1 MKKKQV
7 FSGILLFLIAIIT
20 STFVSAA
27 CGTLNGDYTMSG
39 NELTV
44 GDCFTIG
51 TNSITLNCAGHSITG
66 LNTGTGIK
74 MNGRSS
80 VVIKNCDIKNFD
92 TGINISNSNS
102 VTVNNTNI
110 SSVNI
115 GIFIDPSTGAKIR
128 DIAVVNGNIGFKLDD
143 SDNGVFEDVTVTSC
157 DDIGLDIGP
166 ASSGN
171 AFSQCDFSGN
181 TIDVQ
186 NFGLASVFTDVR
198 CFTGINADCRE
209 DVPFFNNFNNGVT
222 TDFADPLAVPNL
234 ASVVGATL
242 TDNSGTIVFTGLA
255 RDFRGLNLN
264 DNIIIGD
271 NFVSLDS
278 AALSALNG
286 PARVTLA
293 ADCSNYRIYTKAGAP
308 DSYDEIAGAKT
319 VCTSCVV
326 DSCTSGFVTFDV
338 TGFSGYASGPGT
350 NLTVWDDTDALAR
363 YADEQVFF
371 FANYS
376 NATSNAPITGASCN
390 VTFQLAPVGPFAM
403 AYNATSKFYEYNRT
417 FSASGVSDW
426 DVNCSA
432 AGYANLLAADTVT
445 ISSLLGDPPVPEFSA
460 YTLLLAI
467 VISVAGFMIIR
478 NRVC

>member
-7 FSGILLFLIAIIT
+7 FLGILPFLIAVIT

-39 NELTV
+39 NEITV

-51 TNSITLNCAGHSITG
+51 TNSITLNCAGYSITG
-66 LNTGTGIK
+66 LNTGAGIK

-92 TGINISNSNS
+92 TGINISNSNA

-115 GIFIDPSTGAKIR
+115 GIFIDPSAGTRLK
-128 DIAVVNGNIGFKLDD
+128 DIAVTDGNIGFKLEKSNDA
-143 SDNGVFEDVTVTSC
+143 VLQDVAATSC
-157 DDIGLDIGP
+157 DIGLDIGL

-181 TIDVQ
+181 TVDVQ
-186 NFGLASVFTDVR
+186 NLGLASVFTDVR
-198 CFTGINADCRE
+198 CITGINVECRE
-209 DVPFFNNFNNGVT
+209 DVPFFSNFNNGVT
-222 TDFADPLAVPNL
+222 TNFATVPNL
-234 ASVVGATL
+234 ASVIGATL
-242 TDNSGTIVFTGLA
+242 TDNSGMIVFTGLA

-264 DNIIIGD
+264 DNLIIED

-278 AALSALNG
+278 EALSALDG
-286 PARVTLA
+286 PAKVTLM
-293 ADCSNYRIYTKAGAP
+293 ADCSNYRIYTKTGAP
-308 DSYDEIAGAKT
+308 GSYDEIVGAKT

-326 DSCTSGFVTFDV
+326 DSCISGFLTFDV

-417 FSASGVSDW
+417 FSAPGTSDW

-432 AGYANLLAADTVT
+432 AGYANLKAADTVT
-445 ISSLLGDPPVPEFSA
+445 ISSLLGNGVPEFSA

-467 VISVAGFMIIR
+467 VISVSGFMIIR

>member
-27 CGTLNGDYTMSG
+27 CGTLNGDYIMSG
-39 NELTV
+39 NEITV

-51 TNSITLNCAGHSITG
+51 TNSITLNCAGYSITG

-74 MNGRSS
+74 MNGRSN
-80 VVIKNCDIKNFD
+80 VVIKNCDIKKFD

-115 GIFIDPSTGAKIR
+115 GIFIDPTSNPKLK
-128 DIAVVNGNIGFKLDD
+128 DIVVTGNIGFKLDD
-143 SDNGVFEDVTVTSC
+143 VDNGVFEDVTATSG
-157 DDIGLDIGP
+157 DIGLDIGL
-166 ASSGN
+166 ASSN
-171 AFSQCDFSGN
+171 NQFIECDFSGN
-181 TIDVQ
+181 TVDVQ
-186 NFGLASVFTDVR
+186 NFGLASTFTDVR
-198 CFTGINADCRE
+198 CITGINAECRE

-222 TDFADPLAVPNL
+222 TNFATVPDL
-234 ASVVGATL
+234 ASVIGATL
-242 TDNSGTIVFTGLA
+242 TDNSGTIVFTGPA

-264 DNIIIGD
+264 DNIIIED

-278 AALSALNG
+278 EALSTLNG

-293 ADCSNYRIYTKAGAP
+293 ADCSNYRIYTKSGAP
-308 DSYDEIAGAKT
+308 DSYEEIVDAKT

-326 DSCTSGFVTFDV
+326 DSCNSGFVTFDV

-350 NLTVWDDTDALAR
+350 NLTIWDDTDALAR
-363 YADEQVFF
+363 YTDEQVYF

-417 FSASGVSDW
+417 FSASGVSNW

-432 AGYANLLAADTVT
+432 AGYANLLATDTVT
-445 ISSLLGDPPVPEFSA
+445 ISSLLGNGVPEFSA

-467 VISVAGFMIIR
+467 VIAVSGFMIIR
-478 NRVC
+478 SRVH

>member
-7 FSGILLFLIAIIT
+7 FLGILLFLIAIIT

-39 NELTV
+39 NEITV

-51 TNSITLNCAGHSITG
+51 TNSITLNCAGYSITG
-66 LNTGTGIK
+66 LNTGAGIK
-74 MNGRSS
+74 MNGRSN

-115 GIFIDPSTGAKIR
+115 GIFIDPSSGAKLR
-128 DIAVVNGNIGFKLDD
+128 DIAVKDGTIGYKFEV
-143 SDNGVFEDVTVTSC
+143 SDGGVSQDITATSC
-157 DDIGLDIGP
+157 DIGLYNGP
-166 ASSGN
+166 ASSDN
-171 AFSQCDFSGN
+171 HFIECDFSGN

-186 NFGLASVFTDVR
+186 NLGLASVFTDVR
-198 CFTGINADCRE
+198 CITGINVECRE
-209 DVPFFNNFNNGVT
+209 DVPFFNDFKNGVT
-222 TDFADPLAVPNL
+222 TDFSSPLAVHNL
-234 ASVVGATL
+234 ASVIGATL
-242 TDNSGTIVFTGLA
+242 TDNSGTIVFTGA

-264 DNIIIGD
+264 DNIIIED
-271 NFVSLDS
+271 DFVSLDA
-278 AALSALNG
+278 AALSELDG
-286 PARVTLA
+286 PARVTLM

-308 DSYDEIAGAKT
+308 ESYEEIMAAKT
-319 VCTSCVV
+319 VCSSCAVV
-326 DSCTSGFVTFDV
+326 SCIGGFLTFDV

-350 NLTVWDDTDALAR
+350 NLTVWDDTDTLTR
-363 YADEQVFF
+363 YADEQVYF

-376 NATSNAPITGASCN
+376 NSTSNAPITGASCN
-390 VTFQLAPVGPFAM
+390 VTFQLAPAGPFAM
-403 AYNATSKFYEYNRT
+403 AYNATSTFYEYNRT

-432 AGYANLLAADTVT
+432 AGYANLKANDTVT
-445 ISSLLGDPPVPEFSA
+445 ISLLGDPPVPEFSA

-467 VISVAGFMIIR
+467 VISVAGFMIFR
-478 NRVC
+478 RRV